1 LATRTGSEPCK
12 ADVIRDIV
20 MEEFMDEF
28 GNITE
33 MLLNGKHFMDPVTEL
48 PKLNDTEIWRWIN
61 TTEDVHPMHM
71 HLVQFQVV
79 DRQPFDVAAYA
90 ATGQLIFTGPPELPV
105 LGEVGWMDTQNAPP
119 GYVTRT
125 IARFSRLGNYV
136 YHCHI
141 LAHEENEMMR
151 PFTVVPR
158 NDKGVADAGLA
169 ELAEFSLGRSFP
181 DPFQGR
187 TSIAYSVPFEQPVE
201 LKIYNSLGQ
210 EVKTLVNRSVKGG
223 THSVTWDA
231 TDNVGSR
238 VAAGTYFYKLNTTH
252 GVKTQKTT
260 LLQ

>member
-90 ATGQLIFTGPPELPV
+90 ATGQIIFTGPPELPV
-105 LGEVGWMDTQNAPP
+105 LGEVGWMDTQNAPRATSRAP
-119 GYVTRT
+119 SPVSAGSATTSTTATSSPTKRT
-125 IARFSRLGNYV
+125 
-136 YHCHI
+136 
-141 LAHEENEMMR
+141 
-151 PFTVVPR
+151 T
-158 NDKGVADAGLA
+158 
-169 ELAEFSLGRSFP
+169 
-181 DPFQGR
+181 
-187 TSIAYSVPFEQPVE
+187 
-201 LKIYNSLGQ
+201 
-210 EVKTLVNRSVKGG
+210 
-223 THSVTWDA
+223 
-231 TDNVGSR
+231 
-238 VAAGTYFYKLNTTH
+238 
-252 GVKTQKTT
+252 
-260 LLQ
+260 